1 MGSTCVTRAQAHSLP
16 VGTPVRCHIGD
27 VRVVGPT
34 LGVGR
39 VVEHTWRHGVIP
51 MYWVEL
57 RKPVELV
64 TGAYTTRLL
73 LWEEQLRPHVAAA
86 CYSSNEV

>member
-1 MGSTCVTRAQAHSLP
+1 
-16 VGTPVRCHIGD
+16 
-27 VRVVGPT
+27 
-34 LGVGR
+34 
-39 VVEHTWRHGVIP
+39 

-73 LWEEQLRPHVAAA
+73 LWEEQLRPYVAAA
-86 CYSSNEV
+86 CYSSNAV